1 MNILIKLLGWK
12 MNKLFS
18 KISTQHIS
26 YNQKELNQLKSLY
39 KTWSEQLEIQ
49 SKKHFKSTP
58 SNAIKKAQ
66 LNSLSKA
73 LKKQSD
79 EVAKQLTGEI
89 TGYINYTSDKVIQEA
104 KSWAEQFGI
113 KCGNGAYTSV
123 NREVVNTIVSGRL
136 YGTKGKGQDYLSSK
150 IWGDM
155 KGTTAIM
162 EKIVA
167 GGIAQDKSV
176 YEIANTLAT
185 LVNPSAAKMWNL
197 KAEDGK
203 SIYPKKVEYSAQRLA
218 RTMSQHA
225 YQRTVA
231 LTCKRNPF
239 VSKIR
244 WVANGSRV
252 CPLCEERNG
261 KEYAVGNVPLDHPNG
276 MCVMEPVMDYTDE
289 EIQQQIVDWFYGN
302 DTNPDIPKWMEEL
315 DASVDLDKMAKKI
328 KEKIADGKV
337 PTKKM
342 EALAGEAIKSAQKA
356 IKSSGAS
363 KFDRGEWKKLLF
375 EQNEEE
381 FNTTWFDEV
390 DKLSYDEQAFL
401 TEYTGGSYEYLN
413 SYLRFGKYT
422 DDAMDVDS
430 KWYTVKEVATKLTN
444 VMEKVST
451 PREII
456 TRRGSDYNML
466 KDLKIDYSE
475 TNKENLIG
483 MVVSDKAFTSTSPVP
498 NGGFSGLYDY
508 VIKVP
513 KGSQA
518 SYVAPISRF
527 QHEKELLINSGA
539 KYRVDDIEYERGEV
553 KRIFMTLINLQN

>member
-1 MNILIKLLGWK
+1 MD
-12 MNKLFS
+12 KLFS

-26 YNQKELNQLKSLY
+26 YNQKELNQLKSHY
-39 KTWSEQLEIQ
+39 KIWSEELENY

-58 SNAIKKAQ
+58 SNVIKKAQ

-73 LKKQSD
+73 LKRQSD

-150 IWGDM
+150 IWGDV
-155 KGTTAIM
+155 KGTTTIM

-176 YEIANTLAT
+176 YEIANTLANF
-185 LVNPSAAKMWNL
+185 VNPSVAKMWNL
-197 KAEDGK
+197 KDEDGK

-231 LTCKRNPF
+231 LACKRNPF

-261 KEYAVGNVPLDHPNG
+261 KEYAIGNVPLDHPNG
-276 MCVMEPVMDYTDE
+276 MCVMEPVMGYTDE
-289 EIQQQIVDWFYGN
+289 EIQQQIIDWFYGN
-302 DTNPDIPKWMEEL
+302 NTNPDIPEWMQEL
-315 DASVDLDKMAKKI
+315 DATVDLDKIAKKV

-337 PTKKM
+337 PIKKI
-342 EALAGEAIKSAQKA
+342 EVVADKAIKSAQKA

-363 KFDRGEWKKLLF
+363 KFDREEWKRLLF
-375 EQNEEE
+375 EQREGE

-390 DKLSYDEQAFL
+390 NKLSSDEQAFL
-401 TEYTGGSYEYLN
+401 REYTGGSYEYLN
-413 SYLRFGKYT
+413 SHLRFGKYT
-422 DDAMDVDS
+422 DETMDVNS
-430 KWYTVKEVATKLTN
+430 RWYTVEEVATKLTN
-444 VMEKVST
+444 VIKKIST
-451 PREII
+451 PNEII

-466 KDLKIDYSE
+466 KNLKIDYSE
-475 TNKENLIG
+475 ANKKNLIG
-483 MVVSDKAFTSTSPVP
+483 MVVEDKAFTSTSPISS
-498 NGGFSGLYDY
+498 GGFSGVYDY
-508 VIKVP
+508 IIKVP
-513 KGSQA
+513 QGSQA
-518 SYVAPISRF
+518 VYVAPISHYRN
-527 QHEKELLINSGA
+527 EKELLINSGA
-539 KYRVDDIEYERGEV
+539 KYRIDDVQYEGGNV
-553 KRIFMTLINLQN
+553 KRIFMTLVNLQN